1 MRWLIALLAALLLAA
16 PALAEERILDFNSDI
31 NIAKDGT
38 LDVTETIRVQ
48 VDNVAIKRGIFREIP
63 TRYDGKRGKRI
74 KVGFTLVETRR
85 NGQPEP
91 NTVETMSNGVRI
103 KIGNPDVIIP
113 VGEHV
118 YTIRY
123 TATRMLGQFD
133 GFDELYWNV
142 TGNGWGFPIDRAAAT
157 ITLPSPAKF
166 GERAVYTGYQ
176 GDTGSAAAV
185 TSESRG
191 RISFATTAPLEP
203 RQGLTVAVAF
213 PLGVVDAPTSA
224 TKTGWFL
231 ADYGPPL
238 TALAGLGGLIG
249 FLYTAWA
256 RVGRDP
262 RAGTV
267 VPIFSPPDS
276 LSPAAMRYVV
286 EQSFDNRGFAAAL
299 VDAAVKGHVRLVE
312 NDGGFFG
319 ATKRSIER
327 PVTATAQAL
336 DPVEQDAIDALVAP
350 GATIAMDNAHHATFS
365 SASKGLA
372 AAYATRFEGKAFN
385 RNIGWAFAAIAVWLL
400 TVCMTAMVI
409 LLVEGVP
416 GSGLFLLPPLALAA
430 VIVAWMALPKMSK
443 WVGCAVH
450 GVLILIAALA
460 VMGTLPMI
468 PMALVTGRWLPL
480 AIAAIG
486 LPLALSAFAWID
498 APTKDGRAM
507 LDRIAGFK
515 QYLSIT
521 ERERLDRMQAPEDNL
536 QLFERFLPYAIALEV
551 ENRWADRFTSML
563 AAASAAASASGGA
576 QGFAWYSGSSSPW
589 TDTGGFVGSIGDSL
603 SSAVSSASTAPGSSS
618 GSGGGG
624 SSGGGGGGG
633 GGGGW

>member
-1 MRWLIALLAALLLAA
+1 MRWLIAALFALAFAS
-16 PALAEERILDFNSDI
+16 PALAEERIRDFQSDI
-31 NIAKDGT
+31 VIAKDGT
-38 LDVTETIRVQ
+38 IDVTETIRVE
-48 VDNVAIKRGIFREIP
+48 VENVAINHGIVRELPTKYNGRRGQRV
-63 TRYDGKRGKRI
+63 KA
-74 KVGFTLVETRR
+74 GFTLVDTKLD
-85 NGQPEP
+85 GQLEP
-91 NTVETMSNGVRI
+91 NTVATRSNGVAIRI
-103 KIGNPDVIIP
+103 GDKDRIVP

-118 YTIRY
+118 YTIHY
-123 TATRMLGQFD
+123 TMTRMLGGFD
-133 GFDELYWNV
+133 GFGELYWNV
-142 TGNGWGFPIDRAAAT
+142 TGNGWAFPIDQASAT
-157 ITLPSPAKF
+157 ITLPAAVKF
-166 GERAVYTGYQ
+166 GQRAAYTGSQ
-176 GDTGSAAAV
+176 GESGNAARV
-185 TSESRG
+185 SGESPG
-191 RISFATTAPLEP
+191 RISFSTTAPLAA
-203 RQGLTVAVAF
+203 RKGLTVAAAF
-213 PLGVVDAPTSA
+213 PAGVVDAPSST
-224 TKTGWFL
+224 TRIGWFL
-231 ADYGPPL
+231 ADWAPPL
-238 TALAGLGGLIG
+238 IALGGLAGLIG
-249 FLYTAWA
+249 FLYTIWA

-267 VPIFSPPDS
+267 VPIFAPPDG
-276 LSPAAMRYVV
+276 LSPAAMRYVTK
-286 EQSFDNRGFAAAL
+286 QSLDNRGFAAAL

-312 NDGGFFG
+312 DDGGFFG
-319 ATKRSIER
+319 RTKRSIER
-327 PVTATAQAL
+327 PTTAAPQAL

-350 GATIAMDNAHHATFS
+350 GETLAMDNENHATFS
-365 SASKGLA
+365 AANKGLS

-400 TVCMTAMVI
+400 TVCLTAMVI
-409 LLVEGVP
+409 LAVEGVP
-416 GSGLFLLPPLALAA
+416 GSGYFLLPPLGLAA
-430 VIVAWMALPKMSK
+430 VIVAWLALPAMSK
-443 WVGCAVH
+443 TMGCIVH
-450 GVLILIAALA
+450 GALIVIAGLA
-460 VMGTLPMI
+460 VMGTLPII
-468 PMALVTGRWLPL
+468 PMALATGRWLPL
-480 AIAAIG
+480 LIAGIG

-498 APTKDGRAM
+498 APTKDGRSM

-624 SSGGGGGGG
+624 FSGGGGGGG